1 MSLSDAPTYRRCD
14 AFNQLQLQYRA
25 CGIKGTGMLEWLR
38 LRVRSLLRRGA
49 VECELDEELRS
60 HLEREIEQNIRHGMS
75 PDEARFAALKEF
87 GGLEQ
92 SKERCRDARGVMMV
106 EELGRDLRYGAR
118 MLLKQPGIALVA
130 VVTLA
135 LGIGANSTIFSF
147 FSGVL
152 LRPLPYR
159 QPERLVLLDE
169 IARTRGGLSLGVSW
183 PNYLDWR
190 AQNRVF
196 TDVGGYQNIT
206 FTLTGVGDAEE
217 LSGTMASDGLF
228 EMLGVAPLL
237 GRTFT
242 PKENQPAHHRVV
254 ILSFSLWQRRFGGD
268 PKIVG
273 RTIALVN
280 RAWTVVGVMPP
291 DFKFPASTDF
301 WIPLAHDPSWWP
313 RSMHGMGAI
322 ARLKPGAT
330 LAQAQ
335 SEMSMIARRLEEQ
348 YPVSNEGL
356 DVSVINLR
364 DHLVK
369 DYRQGLWILLG
380 VVGFVLLI
388 ACANVANLLLA
399 RATARYREMA
409 IRAALGAG
417 RWRIVRQM
425 LCESLLLGVLGGM
438 AGIVIAW
445 WGLDLLLA
453 AIPIELPFWMK
464 FNVDGRVLS
473 FTLAVSLITSLIFGA
488 APALQAARID
498 LNEALKEGGRGG
510 VSGSRHRL
518 RHLLVVA
525 EVALALIL
533 LVGAGLMMR
542 SFLRLQQVNL
552 GFNPENVVTL
562 RVTVPG
568 IGYRGSS
575 APFFHQLVERV
586 NALPGVD
593 VAGAIV
599 DLPLAGDYWQ
609 SILTI
614 EGRPELA
621 LGQPP
626 SVQNHIITPH
636 YFRALGT
643 PLIAGRDF
651 TDADARDAPKVVIV
665 DERLAREYW
674 PNENPLGKRIRLGP
688 PADNGPWLTVIG
700 MVGVVQH
707 KSLDEVTPGK
717 LIYLP
722 VLQSPV
728 GYMSLVVRSSAP
740 PESMIASVKALVKE
754 VDANL
759 PITHMSTMRE
769 IVAESVWQPRLYA
782 ILFVLFALVALLLA
796 AVGIY
801 GVISYAVTART
812 NEIGI
817 RMALGAERRHVL
829 KLVVGQGMVLV
840 LGGVGFGLAGALLLT
855 RLMKSLLFGVSV
867 TDSLTFAGVSLLL
880 FSVALLACYL
890 PARKAARVDPLVA
903 LRHD

>member
-1 MSLSDAPTYRRCD
+1 
-14 AFNQLQLQYRA
+14 
-25 CGIKGTGMLEWLR
+25 
-38 LRVRSLLRRGA
+38 
-49 VECELDEELRS
+49 
-60 HLEREIEQNIRHGMS
+60 
-75 PDEARFAALKEF
+75 
-87 GGLEQ
+87 
-92 SKERCRDARGVMMV
+92 
-106 EELGRDLRYGAR
+106 
-118 MLLKQPGIALVA
+118 
-130 VVTLA
+130 
-135 LGIGANSTIFSF
+135 
-147 FSGVL
+147 
-152 LRPLPYR
+152 
-159 QPERLVLLDE
+159 
-169 IARTRGGLSLGVSW
+169 
-183 PNYLDWR
+183 
-190 AQNRVF
+190 
-196 TDVGGYQNIT
+196 
-206 FTLTGVGDAEE
+206 
-217 LSGTMASDGLF
+217 
-228 EMLGVAPLL
+228 
-237 GRTFT
+237 
-242 PKENQPAHHRVV
+242 V
-254 ILSFSLWQRRFGGD
+254 ILGYHLWQRRFGGD

-273 RTIALVN
+273 RTITLVN
-280 RAWTVVGVMPP
+280 RAWMVVGVMPP
-291 DFKFPASTDF
+291 DFKFPVSTDF

-313 RSMHGMGAI
+313 RSLHGMGAI

-335 SEMSMIARRLEEQ
+335 SEMSIIARHLEEQ

-399 RATARYREMA
+399 RATVRQREMA

-425 LCESLLLGVLGGM
+425 LCESLLLGVLGYL
-438 AGIVIAW
+438 AGKAIAW

-498 LNEALKEGGRGG
+498 LNEALKEGGRSGI
-510 VSGSRHRL
+510 SGSRHQL

-525 EVALALIL
+525 EVALALML

-552 GFNPENVVTL
+552 GFNPENVVTM

-575 APFFHQLVERV
+575 APFFHRLVERV
-586 NALPGVD
+586 NALPGVE

-599 DLPLAGDYWQ
+599 DPPLSDHDWQ
-609 SILTI
+609 GNLTI

-621 LGQPP
+621 PGQAT
-626 SVQNHIITPH
+626 SDQNIITPH
-636 YFRALGT
+636 YFRALGI
-643 PLIAGRDF
+643 PLIAGRAF
-651 TDADARDAPKVVIV
+651 TDADMRDAPRVTII

-674 PNENPLGKRIRLGP
+674 PNESPLGKRIRLGP
-688 PADNGPWLTVIG
+688 TGDNGPWLTI
-700 MVGVVQH
+700 VGVVGSVQH
-707 KSLDEVTPGK
+707 NRLDEVTPGR
-717 LIYLP
+717 LIYVP

-728 GYMSLVVRSSAP
+728 GYMSLLVRSPGP
-740 PESMIASVKALVKE
+740 PESMIAAVKAQVKE
-754 VDANL
+754 VDVNL
-759 PITHMSTMRE
+759 PITHVSTMRE
-769 IVAESVWQPRLYA
+769 IVAESIWQPRLYA

-829 KLVVGQGMVLV
+829 RLVVGQGMVLV
-840 LGGVGFGLAGALLLT
+840 LGGVGSGLAGALLLT
-855 RLMKSLLFGVSV
+855 RLMKTLLFGVSV
-867 TDSLTFAGVSLLL
+867 TDSLTFAGVALLL

>member
-1 MSLSDAPTYRRCD
+1 
-14 AFNQLQLQYRA
+14 
-25 CGIKGTGMLEWLR
+25 MLGWLR
-38 LRVRSLLRRGA
+38 LRLRSLLRSGD

-60 HLEREIEQNIRHGMS
+60 HLEREVEQNIRHGMS

-92 SKERCRDARGVMMV
+92 AKERCRDARGVRMV
-106 EELGRDLRYGAR
+106 EELWQDMRYGAR
-118 MLLKQPGIALVA
+118 MLLKQPGIVIVA

-135 LGIGANSTIFSF
+135 LGIGANSMIFSF
-147 FSGVL
+147 FNGVL

-159 QPERLVLLDE
+159 QPEQLVLLDE
-169 IARTRGGLSLGVSW
+169 IALKRGGLSLGVSW

-190 AQNRVF
+190 AQNQIF

-217 LSGTMASDGLF
+217 LPGTMASDGLF

-254 ILSFSLWQRRFGGD
+254 ILSYSLWQRRFGGD

-273 RTIALVN
+273 RTITLVN

-291 DFKFPASTDF
+291 DFKFPSSTDF
-301 WIPLAHDPSWWP
+301 WIPLAHDPNWWP

-322 ARLKPGAT
+322 ARLKPGFT

-364 DHLVK
+364 DHLVI

-425 LCESLLLGVLGGM
+425 LCEGLLLGVLGGM

-568 IGYRGSS
+568 IAYRGSS

-586 NALPGVD
+586 NALPAVE

-621 LGQPP
+621 LGPPP

-688 PADNGPWLTVIG
+688 PADNGPWLTIIG
-700 MVGVVQH
+700 VVGVVQH

-728 GYMSLVVRSSAP
+728 GYMSLVVRSPAP
-740 PESMIASVKALVKE
+740 PESMIAAVKALVQE
-754 VDANL
+754 MDANL
-759 PITHMSTMRE
+759 PITHVSTMRE
-769 IVAESVWQPRLYA
+769 IVAESIWQPRLYA
-782 ILFVLFALVALLLA
+782 ILLVLFALVALLLA

-890 PARKAARVDPLVA
+890 PARKASRVDPLVA